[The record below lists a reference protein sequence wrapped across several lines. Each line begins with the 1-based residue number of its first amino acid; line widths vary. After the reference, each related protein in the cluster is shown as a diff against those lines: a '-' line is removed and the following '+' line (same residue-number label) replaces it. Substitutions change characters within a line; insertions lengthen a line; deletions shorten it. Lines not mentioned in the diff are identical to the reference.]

1 MPSLVTSASV
11 ALSALALM
19 LVSYLNEWLF
29 GFLPLANGFTWLFL
43 PCGVS
48 LLIVVLCG
56 GWGALGIVLGSL
68 MATQDFSSDFSMIN
82 TGACILSGL
91 APWAGS
97 NFAIHAMKLRTSLS
111 NLTPTA
117 LLKIGFV
124 CAAATAISLELWL
137 LSFGYSGPFF
147 ESLSTRMVGNILGTL
162 AVLYVIK
169 AFVVIS
175 GRLRS
180 SKINSNAIAK

>member
-1 MPSLVTSASV
+1 MPSLITSASV
-11 ALSALALM
+11 ALSALAFM
-19 LVSYLNEWLF
+19 LVSAFNEWVF
-29 GFLPLANGFTWLFL
+29 GFLPLNNGFTWLFL
-43 PCGVS
+43 PCGLS

-111 NLTPTA
+111 NLTPTT

-124 CAAATAISLELWL
+124 CSVATAIALELWL
-137 LSFGYSGPFF
+137 LIFGYAGPFF
-147 ESLSTRMVGNILGTL
+147 ENLSSRMVGNILGTL
-162 AVLYVIK
+162 AVLYAIK
-169 AFVVIS
+169 AFFAIMSRLGS
-175 GRLRS
+175 G
-180 SKINSNAIAK
+180 KINNT

>member
-1 MPSLVTSASV
+1 MPSLITSASV
-11 ALSALALM
+11 ALSALVFM
-19 LVSYLNEWLF
+19 LVSSLNEWLF

-43 PCGVS
+43 PCGAS
-48 LLIVVLCG
+48 LLIVILCG

-97 NFAIHAMKLRTSLS
+97 SFAIHAMKLRTSLS
-111 NLTPTA
+111 NLTPTT

-124 CAAATAISLELWL
+124 CSVATAIALELWL
-137 LSFGYSGPFF
+137 LLFGYAGPFF
-147 ESLSTRMVGNILGTL
+147 ENLSSRMVGNVLGTL
-162 AVLYVIK
+162 AVLYAIK
-169 AFVVIS
+169 AILTIGS
-175 GRLRS
+175 RLERG
-180 SKINSNAIAK
+180 KINNTLIAK

>member
-56 GWGALGIVLGSL
+56 GWGALGIVL
-68 MATQDFSSDFSMIN
+68 ATQDFSSDFSMIN

-137 LSFGYSGPFF
+137 LPFGYSGPFF

-162 AVLYVIK
+162 AVLYAIK

>member
-1 MPSLVTSASV
+1 MPSLIASASI
-11 ALSALALM
+11 ASSALVFM

-68 MATQDFSSDFSMIN
+68 MSTQDFTTDFSVIN

-97 NFAIHAMKLRTSLS
+97 SFAIHAMRLRTSLS
-111 NLTPTA
+111 NLTPTT
-117 LLKIGFV
+117 LLKIGFI
-124 CAAATAISLELWL
+124 CSIATAIALELWL
-137 LSFGYSGPFF
+137 LPFGYSGPFF

-162 AVLYVIK
+162 AVLYAIK
-169 AFVVIS
+169 AFFTIMNRLGS
-175 GRLRS
+175 GE
-180 SKINSNAIAK
+180 INNT

>member
-29 GFLPLANGFTWLFL
+29 GFLPLA
-43 PCGVS
+43 
-48 LLIVVLCG
+48 
-56 GWGALGIVLGSL
+56 
-68 MATQDFSSDFSMIN
+68 
-82 TGACILSGL
+82 
-91 APWAGS
+91 
-97 NFAIHAMKLRTSLS
+97 
-111 NLTPTA
+111 
-117 LLKIGFV
+117 
-124 CAAATAISLELWL
+124 AISLELWL
-137 LSFGYSGPFF
+137 LPFGYSGPFF

-162 AVLYVIK
+162 AVLYAIK

>member
-19 LVSYLNEWLF
+19 LVSYLNAWLF

-68 MATQDFSSDFSMIN
+68 MSTQDFSSDFSMIN

-137 LSFGYSGPFF
+137 LPFGYSGPFF

-169 AFVVIS
+169 ATLTIGS
-175 GRLRS
+175 RL
-180 SKINSNAIAK
+180 SKQQNK

>member
-1 MPSLVTSASV
+1 MRSLVTSASV
-11 ALSALALM
+11 ALSALAM
-19 LVSYLNEWLF
+19 MVVSYLNAWLF

-68 MATQDFSSDFSMIN
+68 MSTQDFTSDFSVIN

-97 NFAIHAMKLRTSLS
+97 SFAIHAMKLRTSLS
-111 NLTPTA
+111 NLTPTT

-124 CAAATAISLELWL
+124 CAAATAFSLELWL
-137 LSFGYSGPFF
+137 MFFDHAGPFF

-162 AVLYVIK
+162 AVLYAIK
-169 AFVVIS
+169 AFIVFS
-175 GRLRS
+175 GRLKS
-180 SKINSNAIAK
+180 SKINSNAIAR